1 MDEFGV
7 TNQSIM
13 SLLAQ
18 AVSCN
23 TIGTTTDA
31 GATELAMLKF
41 IHRCGVDYHHQ
52 RQKYLPKEMLRFQFD
67 SARKRMS
74 TVLELEDDEP
84 TEFGYPKRVH
94 VKGASEIVLATC
106 THYISSDGT
115 KTVLDDQMQ
124 QQLDQVIKS
133 YAKKALRTIAFAYK
147 DL

>member
-1 MDEFGV
+1 
-7 TNQSIM
+7 
-13 SLLAQ
+13 
-18 AVSCN
+18 
-23 TIGTTTDA
+23 
-31 GATELAMLKF
+31 
-41 IHRCGVDYHHQ
+41 
-52 RQKYLPKEMLRFQFD
+52 
-67 SARKRMS
+67 MS